1 MASAL
6 SHAYVALSLSS
17 GFPARQLPRRWLLLG
32 MACAVVPDIDVIG
45 FQFGIH
51 YGDLL
56 GHRGITH
63 SLAFAAVLS
72 VLAAACVPSQNLQGT
87 KRRIL
92 ALFLFVATASHGVLD
107 AMTNGGLGVA
117 FFAPFSSARYFLPF
131 RPVQVSPISIAAFF
145 THRGVEVFESELV
158 WIGIPFLVWA
168 VVTTLWQQRRGSGQ
182 NASARLLPLRVP
194 CFGGRLAQRI
204 QRRLC

>member
-1 MASAL
+1 MASAF

-17 GFPARQLPRRWLLLG
+17 SFPARELPRRWLLLG

-72 VLAAACVPSQNLQGT
+72 ILVAACVSSNT
-87 KRRIL
+87 R
-92 ALFLFVATASHGVLD
+92 LFPGPRAVA
-107 AMTNGGLGVA
+107 
-117 FFAPFSSARYFLPF
+117 
-131 RPVQVSPISIAAFF
+131 
-145 THRGVEVFESELV
+145 
-158 WIGIPFLVWA
+158 
-168 VVTTLWQQRRGSGQ
+168 
-182 NASARLLPLRVP
+182 
-194 CFGGRLAQRI
+194 LAQI
-204 QRRLC
+204 

>member
-1 MASAL
+1 
-6 SHAYVALSLSS
+6 
-17 GFPARQLPRRWLLLG
+17 

-72 VLAAACVPSQNLQGT
+72 ILVAACVPSRNLQGT

-145 THRGVEVFESELV
+145 THRGVEVLESELL
-158 WIGIPFLVWA
+158 WIGIPSLVWA
-168 VVTTLWQQRRGSGQ
+168 VVATLWQQRRGS
-182 NASARLLPLRVP
+182 RER
-194 CFGGRLAQRI
+194 
-204 QRRLC
+204 

>member
-6 SHAYVALSLSS
+6 SHAYAALTLSS
-17 GFPARQLPRRWLLLG
+17 AFPARQLPRRWVLLG

-45 FQFGIH
+45 FRFGIH

-72 VLAAACVPSQNLQGT
+72 ILVAACVPSQYLRGT

-92 ALFLFVATASHGVLD
+92 ALFLFVATASHGLLD

-117 FFAPFSSARYFLPF
+117 FFAPFSPARYFLPF
-131 RPVQVSPISIAAFF
+131 RPIQVSPISIAAFF
-145 THRGVEVFESELV
+145 THRGLEVLESELL
-158 WIGIPFLVWA
+158 WIWLPFLGLAMVMY
-168 VVTTLWQQRRGSGQ
+168 LWRWRCCTPRPH
-182 NASARLLPLRVP
+182 AATR
-194 CFGGRLAQRI
+194 
-204 QRRLC
+204 

>member
-1 MASAL
+1 MASAF

-32 MACAVVPDIDVIG
+32 MACAVVPDVDVIG
-45 FQFGIH
+45 FRFGIH

-72 VLAAACVPSQNLQGT
+72 LLVAACVSSPNLQGT
-87 KRRIL
+87 NKRIL
-92 ALFLFVATASHGVLD
+92 ALFLFVVTASHGLLD

-131 RPVQVSPISIAAFF
+131 RPIEASPIGIAAFF
-145 THRGVEVFESELV
+145 SHRGVEVLETEVL
-158 WIGIPFLVWA
+158 WIW
-168 VVTTLWQQRRGSGQ
+168 
-182 NASARLLPLRVP
+182 LPLLGPVTVMH
-194 CFGGRLAQRI
+194 FW
-204 QRRLC
+204 RRR